1 MLQWHPLH
9 RLAQQAM
16 VFCVYLFMVAGV
28 NAQST
33 PRSDAALIIED
44 FMVPAADAGVQLHVR
59 NKRPADLTQF
69 TPGNIIL
76 FVHGATGSPD
86 TGFDLKLDGLSWMEW
101 MARQGNDVYFVS
113 VRGYGRST
121 RPREMN
127 EPPLNNPPV
136 VRTDTA
142 ARDVGAAVDFIRQRR
157 GVDQISLL
165 GHSWGTTI
173 MAVYTTQNNA
183 KVQRLTLYAPGWLRT
198 QGQSLVDTGGQLGA
212 YRIVTEAAV
221 RRRRGTGL
229 PPGKQEEL
237 MPARWLDAY
246 LEAAFESDPWSATQN
261 PRAFRAPNGVVLD
274 GREYTNVG
282 KPRYNPADIKVPT
295 LLILAE
301 WDADTPLYMAQ
312 TLFPLLVN
320 APSKRLVVIGEGTH
334 VVLTEKNRMQ
344 LFREVQLF
352 FDEGRR

>member
-1 MLQWHPLH
+1 
-9 RLAQQAM
+9 
-16 VFCVYLFMVAGV
+16 V
-28 NAQST
+28 
-33 PRSDAALIIED
+33 LISED
-44 FMVPAADAGVQLHVR
+44 FMVPAADPGVELHVR
-59 NKRPADLTQF
+59 NRRPANLTLF
-69 TPGNIIL
+69 APGNIIL
-76 FVHGATGSPD
+76 FVHGATGSPE
-86 TGFDLKLDGLSWMEW
+86 TSFDLNLDGVSWMEW
-101 MARQGNDVYFVS
+101 MAQQGNDVYFVS

-121 RPREMN
+121 RPREMD
-127 EPPLNNPPV
+127 EPPMNNPPV

-142 ARDVGAAVDFIRQRR
+142 ARDVGAAVDFIRSRR
-157 GVDQISLL
+157 GVEKISLL

-183 KVQRLTLYAPGWLRT
+183 KVHRLALYAPGWLRT
-198 QGQSLVDTGGQLGA
+198 QGVSLTDAGGPLGA
-212 YRIVTEAAV
+212 YRMVTAEAV
-221 RRRRGTGL
+221 KKRRGTGL
-229 PPGKQEEL
+229 PPGKQEDL

-246 LEAAFESDPWSATQN
+246 LDAAFASDPWSASQN

-274 GREYTNVG
+274 SREYANAG
-282 KPRYNPADIKVPT
+282 KPRYNPADIRVPT

-334 VVLTEKNRMQ
+334 VVVTEKNRMQ

-352 FDEGRR
+352 FDEGRQ

>member
-1 MLQWHPLH
+1 MRNVAAGWFRCAMLAV
-9 RLAQQAM
+9 LA
-16 VFCVYLFMVAGV
+16 AGV
-28 NAQST
+28 LMSAGCASVANRET
-33 PRSDAALIIED
+33 GELVTED

-59 NKRPADLTQF
+59 NKRPAGLARFAPD
-69 TPGNIIL
+69 NIVL
-76 FVHGATGSPD
+76 FVHGATGSPE

-121 RPREMN
+121 RPPEMN
-127 EPPLNNPPV
+127 QPPMNNPPV

-157 GVDQISLL
+157 GVDRITLL
-165 GHSWGTTI
+165 GHSWGSTI
-173 MAVYTTQNNA
+173 MPVYTTQNNA
-183 KVQRLTLYAPGWLRT
+183 KVHRLALFAPGWIRKD
-198 QGQSLVDTGGQLGA
+198 GRSLTDAGGQLGA
-212 YRIVTEAAV
+212 YRIVTGEAV
-221 RRRRGTGL
+221 RKRRNTGL

-246 LEAAFESDPWSATQN
+246 LEAAFASDPWSKTQN
-261 PRAFRAPNGVVLD
+261 PPAFRAPNGVVLD
-274 GREYTNVG
+274 GREFANAG
-282 KPRYNPADIKVPT
+282 KPRYDPAQIRVPT

-334 VVLTEKNRMQ
+334 VVHSEKNRMQ

-352 FDEGRR
+352 FEDGRQ